1 MENLKNK
8 FILFG
13 GFAVIM
19 LVTIV
24 GIYLLKVDNTK
35 IIFKSPES
43 YDELYTLLKEMED
56 NRVYAE
62 DQNLGDLA
70 PSVSK
75 GESDYSETNIQV
87 SGVDE
92 ADIIKTDGKYIYIIG
107 NDNLYIV
114 ETNDGKTNI
123 VSKLNAQE
131 KIGDKQYHFQ
141 EMYLSNNK
149 LIIIKGVSQYYD
161 YGSMDIMPRY
171 YWGGNQE
178 VAIGVYDVTDKTNPF
193 KINELSQSGSYISS
207 RLINNYLYVT
217 TNHYVYNDIVE
228 DDFTTYVPQIKS
240 EKTETIAVDDILIL
254 PNPDSKSY
262 LTVTGM
268 DINNSNKFISSKA
281 VLGSSSNIYADLD
294 NLYVSGY
301 SSEKINNTYVS
312 KTSLVKFSMNNGV
325 LNIDATGSV
334 NGNILNQFSMDE
346 YNGNFRIV
354 TTSNDYTILEKEEV
368 ISEDDTISSDIAPD
382 INQTKNNLYV
392 LDKDL
397 KIIGKIEGLA
407 KGERIY
413 SVRFDKEIA
422 YFVTFKQV
430 DPLFVVDLS
439 NPNNPNIKS
448 ELKIPGFSEYLH
460 VYDEKYLF
468 GLGREADKD
477 GRTTGMK
484 ISMFDIQNKE
494 DVKEKYKLV
503 IGDQYSWSESSYNH
517 KAILVSKDKNII
529 GFPIN
534 NDYVAYRFIDNVG
547 FEKIGE
553 IKFSYDE
560 EYYFYGS
567 VRGLYI
573 NDYLYASNQFKLI
586 SLNLSTLESG
596 DTLDLDKKIINEDV
610 KPEEETNPEE
620 EVEGGEN
627 NISEPEEGITN
638 QIEED

>member
-178 VAIGVYDVTDKTNPF
+178 VAIGVYDVTDKANPF

>member
-1 MENLKNK
+1 MESLKNK

-171 YWGGNQE
+171 YLGGNQE
-178 VAIGVYDVTDKTNPF
+178 VAIGVYDVTDKANPF

-217 TNHYVYNDIVE
+217 TNHYIYNDIVE
-228 DDFTTYVPQIKS
+228 DDFTTYIPQIKS

-477 GRTTGMK
+477 GKTTGMK